1 MYMSKKPVPF
11 LIRSKVWIADQ
22 DEQIVFGLGRCRIL
36 EAVHRLG
43 SLQAAAQE
51 LKISYRAVWCR
62 IKASEER
69 LDRDLLVRSNRGSTL
84 TPFAR
89 KLLKQFQRLQTVI
102 ETESD
107 AMFDELMADS
117 MTSGSIAHQAKEQRG

>member
-1 MYMSKKPVPF
+1 MSKKPLPF
-11 LIRSKVWIADQ
+11 LIRSKIWIADQ
-22 DEQIVFGLGRCRIL
+22 DEQIVFGLGRYRIL

-69 LDRDLLVRSNRGSTL
+69 LDRDLLVRSNSGSTL
-84 TPFAR
+84 TPFAL

-117 MTSGSIAHQAKEQRG
+117 MTSSSIAHQAKEHRG